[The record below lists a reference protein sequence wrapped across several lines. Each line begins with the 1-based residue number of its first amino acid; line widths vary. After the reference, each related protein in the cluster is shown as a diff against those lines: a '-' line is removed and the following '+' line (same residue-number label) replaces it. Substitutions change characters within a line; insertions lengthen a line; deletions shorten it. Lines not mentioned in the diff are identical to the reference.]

1 MKAKNITM
9 IGLFAA
15 LVFLFTFTF
24 KVPEGGMLG
33 YAHLGDM
40 FIIISVWMLGRKYAP
55 FAAGIGAAIADIASG
70 FAVWALP
77 TFVIKFVFAA
87 LIGLVAEKY
96 GEGRFRGFLLGGLI
110 GGVFHVAAYSVV
122 WVVVGGI
129 ATAISAL
136 LPLAMQTLIGYV
148 LGNIMVNRLEA
159 SKIGN
164 RLKEMAQGGL
174 E

>member
-9 IGLFAA
+9 TGLFAA

-70 FAVWALP
+70 FAV
-77 TFVIKFVFAA
+77 
-87 LIGLVAEKY
+87 
-96 GEGRFRGFLLGGLI
+96 
-110 GGVFHVAAYSVV
+110 
-122 WVVVGGI
+122 
-129 ATAISAL
+129 
-136 LPLAMQTLIGYV
+136 
-148 LGNIMVNRLEA
+148 
-159 SKIGN
+159 
-164 RLKEMAQGGL
+164 
-174 E
+174 